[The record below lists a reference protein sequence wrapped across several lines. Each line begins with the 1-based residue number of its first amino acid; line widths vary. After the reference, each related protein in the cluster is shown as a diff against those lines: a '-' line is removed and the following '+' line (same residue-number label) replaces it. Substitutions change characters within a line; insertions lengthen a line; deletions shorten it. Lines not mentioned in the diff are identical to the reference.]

1 LHGKAIKLK
10 NHGAKVEKRI
20 YAIQIATYT
29 AVMLSITYTPKL
41 AAQTGATNMEIAVV
55 FSLYNLAYFLSSM
68 IFGRLADLKGRRIF
82 ITGGLFLASLA
93 FLAQYFYFDYYSLLL
108 LRIIAGFSAGIFPA
122 ATISLGHD
130 IKMRMGRISA
140 FGAAGWAIGSY
151 LAGIVS
157 LLFGLQATYIFS
169 SLVLLFAFFIAF
181 RIKDTGVR
189 VINIPRIPINVIK
202 RNWHLYLS
210 YIFRH
215 SAATM
220 IWAYWP
226 LFVES
231 IGGNSFWQAAT
242 MGINSTAQF
251 FIMYF
256 YADTR
261 KSTKLIVWGL
271 FLSSITFLSYSVIS
285 SVLEM
290 LPIQVLLATSWAFL
304 YVGSLNYLTSK
315 NPEKATATGLLNS
328 AIGISAFM
336 GPLIGGAVMTIL
348 PNYRYLMVFSFMVA
362 FTGMLIFKLGE
373 RRSKS
378 L

>member
-1 LHGKAIKLK
+1 
-10 NHGAKVEKRI
+10 VEKRI

-29 AVMLSITYTPKL
+29 AIMLSITYTPTL
-41 AAQTGATNMEIAVV
+41 AAQTGASNMEIALV

-68 IFGRLADLKGRRIF
+68 IFGRLADLRGRRIF
-82 ITGGLFLASLA
+82 ITFGLIIASLA
-93 FLAQYFYFDYYSLLL
+93 FMAQYFYFDYYSLLL
-108 LRIIAGFSAGIFPA
+108 LRIMAGFSAGIFPA

-151 LAGIVS
+151 SAGLIS
-157 LLFGLQATYIFS
+157 LFFGLKATYLFS
-169 SLVLLFAFFIAF
+169 SLVLFLSFFVAMG
-181 RIKDTGVR
+181 IKDTGVR
-189 VINIPRIPINVIK
+189 IENIPRIPVDVIK

-226 LFVES
+226 LFVKS

-256 YADTR
+256 YADMR
-261 KSTKLIVWGL
+261 KSTKLILWGL
-271 FLSSITFLSYSVIS
+271 FLSSLTFLSYSIIS
-285 SVLEM
+285 SVWEM
-290 LPIQVLLATSWAFL
+290 LPIQVMLATSWAFL
-304 YVGSLNYLTSK
+304 YVGSLNYLTSR

-328 AIGISAFM
+328 AIGISAFL
-336 GPLIGGAVMTIL
+336 GPLLGGAFMTLL
-348 PNYRYLMVFSFMVA
+348 PNYRHLMIFSFLVA
-362 FTGMLIFKLGE
+362 FSGMLIFRFGE
-373 RRSKS
+373 KRIKS

>member
-1 LHGKAIKLK
+1 MHEDC
-10 NHGAKVEKRI
+10 VEKRI

-29 AVMLSITYTPKL
+29 AIMLSITYTPKL
-41 AAQTGATNMEIAVV
+41 AAQTGANQMEIALV

-68 IFGRLADLKGRRIF
+68 IFGRLADLRGRRIF
-82 ITGGLFLASLA
+82 ILSGLLIASLA
-93 FLAQYFYFDYYSLLL
+93 FALQYFYWDYYSLLL
-108 LRIIAGFSAGIFPA
+108 LRIMAGFSAGIFPA

-151 LAGIVS
+151 LAGVIS
-157 LLFGLQATYIFS
+157 LFFGLRATYLFS
-169 SLVLLFAFFIAF
+169 SLVLILAFFVTLKIQDTEV
-181 RIKDTGVR
+181 RIG
-189 VINIPRIPINVIK
+189 NIPRIPVNVIK

-261 KSTKLIVWGL
+261 KSTRLILWGL
-271 FLSSITFLSYSVIS
+271 FLSSLTFFSYSLIS
-285 SVLEM
+285 SVWEM
-290 LPIQVLLATSWAFL
+290 LPIQVMLATSWAFL
-304 YVGSLNYLTSK
+304 YVGSLNYLTSR

-336 GPLIGGAVMTIL
+336 GPLIGGAFMTFM
-348 PNYRYLMVFSFMVA
+348 PNFRYLMLFSFLVA
-362 FTGMLIFKLGE
+362 FMGMLIFKLGE
-373 RRSKS
+373 IRVRT
-378 L
+378 

>member
-1 LHGKAIKLK
+1 M
-10 NHGAKVEKRI
+10 EKRI

-29 AVMLSITYTPKL
+29 AIMLSITYTPSL
-41 AAQTGATNMEIAVV
+41 AAQTGASNMEIALV

-68 IFGRLADLKGRRIF
+68 IFGRLADLRGRKIF
-82 ITGGLFLASLA
+82 ITSGLIIASLA
-93 FLAQYFYFDYYSLLL
+93 FLAQYFYYDYYSLLL
-108 LRIIAGFSAGIFPA
+108 LRIMAGFAAGIFPA

-151 LAGIVS
+151 SAGLIS
-157 LLFGLQATYIFS
+157 LFFGLKSTYVFS
-169 SLVLLFAFFIAF
+169 SVVFFLSFFVAIG
-181 RIKDTGVR
+181 IKDTGIR
-189 VINIPRIPINVIK
+189 IEKIPRIPVGVIK

-226 LFVES
+226 LFVRS

-256 YADTR
+256 YADTKR
-261 KSTKLIVWGL
+261 SSKLILWGL
-271 FLSSITFLSYSVIS
+271 FLSSLTFLSYSIIS
-285 SVLEM
+285 SVWEM
-290 LPIQVLLATSWAFL
+290 LPIQVMLATSWAFL
-304 YVGSLNYLTSK
+304 YVGSLNYLTSR

-336 GPLIGGAVMTIL
+336 GPLLGGAFMTFL
-348 PNYRYLMVFSFMVA
+348 PNYRYLMIFSFIVA
-362 FTGMLIFKLGE
+362 FSGMLIFRFGE
-373 RRSKS
+373 GRVKDS
-378 L
+378 

>member
-1 LHGKAIKLK
+1 M
-10 NHGAKVEKRI
+10 EKRI

-41 AAQTGATNMEIAVV
+41 AAETGASNMEIALV

-68 IFGRLADLKGRRIF
+68 IFGRLADLRGRRIF
-82 ITGGLFLASLA
+82 ITVGLIVASFA
-93 FLAQYFYFDYYSLLL
+93 FFAQYLYFNYYSLLL
-108 LRIIAGFSAGIFPA
+108 LRIMAGFAAGIFPA

-151 LAGIVS
+151 VAGIVS
-157 LLFGLQATYIFS
+157 IIFGLRATYIFS
-169 SLVLLFAFFIAF
+169 SLVLLFAFFVAIG
-181 RIKDTGVR
+181 IKDTGIR
-189 VINIPRIPINVIK
+189 VENIPKIPVNVIK
-202 RNWHLYLS
+202 RNWHLYIS

-271 FLSSITFLSYSVIS
+271 FLSAITFLSYSIIS
-285 SVLEM
+285 SVWEM

-304 YVGSLNYLTSK
+304 YVGSLNYLTSR

-336 GPLIGGAVMTIL
+336 GPLLGGVLMTFL
-348 PNYRYLMVFSFMVA
+348 PNFRYLMIFSFLIAFSGMV
-362 FTGMLIFKLGE
+362 IFKFGE
-373 RRSKS
+373 SSVKVYK
-378 L
+378 